1 MFLTFSWLVD
11 THNSWSICHVNT
23 SEKVYKITLLN
34 GISSFNFKH
43 IK

>member
-11 THNSWSICHVNT
+11 THYSWSICHVNT